1 MAHKPRK
8 RFSLLMLAYGERY
21 LEDRAVILEPAPP
34 LSDRRLK
41 GRLKVATWSL
51 TFEPDDPEA
60 PLMRIMLRDCD
71 GPPQPHSFEEDGV
84 EAAGTADADGL
95 SLAPRLVLHK
105 RSAHQPF
112 ASLSRAPG
120 ERLAFALLHA
130 PLRPLLALVG
140 ALHGATQLPEPLGE
154 ERLRSIGAGERA
166 PAFDLTALVDPL
178 EEHAPPVD
186 VTRISPM
193 MLTPA
198 TLVLSDSQLYLH
210 SDAAAAASA
219 AAVSHWPLAHLR
231 RAVRRRHLMRH
242 TALELRFSPAERSA
256 EASDPLLLLPG
267 AGIESTLVSFSSH
280 AAREA
285 FLQALAAA
293 REKLGLPPLPPPP
306 EARLPEMVQRWR
318 HGLLS
323 NYEYLCHLNDAAG
336 RSCAD
341 LAQYPVMPWVLQDY
355 TSHTLDLADPAVY
368 RDLSKPVGALDA
380 SRLALFRERYAS
392 MPPGD
397 ACVRQALLGAVSE
410 LSRL

>member
-210 SDAAAAASA
+210 SDAERCRTVPRRFREGSCSYRHSDAAAAASA

-231 RAVRRRHLMRH
+231 RAVRRRHLMRS
-242 TALELRFSPAERSA
+242 TAVELPQTKRACR
-256 EASDPLLLLPG
+256 LMK
-267 AGIESTLVSFSSH
+267 SF
-280 AAREA
+280 
-285 FLQALAAA
+285 
-293 REKLGLPPLPPPP
+293 P
-306 EARLPEMVQRWR
+306 
-318 HGLLS
+318 
-323 NYEYLCHLNDAAG
+323 
-336 RSCAD
+336 
-341 LAQYPVMPWVLQDY
+341 
-355 TSHTLDLADPAVY
+355 
-368 RDLSKPVGALDA
+368 
-380 SRLALFRERYAS
+380 
-392 MPPGD
+392 
-397 ACVRQALLGAVSE
+397 
-410 LSRL
+410 